1 MADPGLRPLAERLQE
16 ICLAAG
22 LTVATAESCTGGRIA
37 DALTDVAGSSGYLRG
52 GVVAYADAI
61 KRELL
66 GVPALVIEQHGAVS
80 AQAARAM
87 AAGARARLGVDL
99 AVAVTGIAGPTG
111 ATPGKSVGLAY
122 VAVADPAGIEIRRFT
137 WSGGREANKAASAN
151 AALELLVER
160 ATVIAAGAAG
170 GAQQADPAGTAGAAG
185 GVRAEDPAGGAAAGS
200 AD

>member
-37 DALTDVAGSSGYLRG
+37 DALTDVAGASGYLRG

-80 AQAARAM
+80 AQAVRAM

-111 ATPGKSVGLAY
+111 ATPGKPIGLAY
-122 VAVADPAGIEIRRFT
+122 VAVADPAGIEIRRFA
-137 WSGGREANKAASAN
+137 WSGDRESNKAASAR

-170 GAQQADPAGTAGAAG
+170 GAQQADAAGTAGATG
-185 GVRAEDPAGGAAAGS
+185 GVRAEDPAGGPEARS